1 MLYPEIVSAGSF
13 SRAAERLQIPKPTLS
28 RKLRQLERQIGAVL
42 VKRGTRGMEMTEVGR
57 ALLLHCQQIA
67 TTALD
72 VSHMAA
78 EMQSLVRGTV
88 RVSMPF
94 GLNKSWVSEAI
105 ATFALRHP
113 EVNLVIH
120 ETNRWV
126 DVIDEQY
133 DVAIHVGRAKN
144 LDIPT
149 RRLAVLPRGLYASP
163 QYCERRG
170 IPCTPGELLHHDC
183 VVLEGQLNDGLWRL
197 DGELQGGDTLVP
209 RMVTTDIIL
218 AREMA
223 AAGVGI
229 AMLTHVVC
237 ETEVRE
243 GLLRRVLPDWSIPP
257 VVIAAMFP
265 ERRYVPARVRA
276 FINCMSECLQK
287 SHPQGFTEAVAEF
300 GMPVPLQASR
310 GLIP

>member
-1 MLYPEIVSAGSF
+1 MSAGSESSDAVPAGSF
-13 SRAAERLQIPKPTLS
+13 SRAAERLQIRKPTLS

-42 VKRGTRGMEMTEVGR
+42 LKRGTRGMEITEVGR

-94 GLNKSWVSEAI
+94 GLDKSWVSEAI
-105 ATFALRHP
+105 ATFAPRHP
-113 EVNLVIH
+113 EVNFVIH

-126 DVIDEQY
+126 DGIDERY

-183 VVLEGQLNDGLWRL
+183 VVLEGQVNDDLWRL

-218 AREMA
+218 ARETA

-229 AMLTHVVC
+229 ATLTHVIC

-243 GLLRRVLPDWSIPP
+243 GRLRRVLPDWSIPP

-276 FINCMSECLQK
+276 FINCISECLQK
-287 SHPQGFTEAVAEF
+287 SHPHG
-300 GMPVPLQASR
+300 
-310 GLIP
+310 